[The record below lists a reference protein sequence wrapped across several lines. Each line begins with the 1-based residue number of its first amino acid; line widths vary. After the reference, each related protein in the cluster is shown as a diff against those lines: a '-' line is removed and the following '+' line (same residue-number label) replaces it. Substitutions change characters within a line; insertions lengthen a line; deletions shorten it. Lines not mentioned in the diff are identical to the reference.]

1 MLSVLLRHPTSVGD
15 LWLGPRKNPR
25 YRPLASL
32 GLLLDCEESEWLLHG
47 GRAGALDR
55 SELRSLEEK
64 GETTKG
70 HGGNEAKWKPL
81 LLISL
86 DPIGG
91 AQRGEHENR
100 PCCSTNQHQRCQM
113 HNDLLHAGLPSQ
125 RIYLNCI
132 TPCTGLP
139 QPACRWK
146 AHANGSIRL
155 QLGSPDTKLEA
166 DDTWIWGWRVIFFK
180 SLPAAATKRLMQC
193 LT

>member
-70 HGGNEAKWKPL
+70 HGGNKAKWKPL

-91 AQRGEHENR
+91 AQRGEHEDR
-100 PCCSTNQHQRCQM
+100 PCCSTEP
-113 HNDLLHAGLPSQ
+113 AG
-125 RIYLNCI
+125 
-132 TPCTGLP
+132 
-139 QPACRWK
+139 RWK

-166 DDTWIWGWRVIFFK
+166 DDTWIWGWRVIFLK